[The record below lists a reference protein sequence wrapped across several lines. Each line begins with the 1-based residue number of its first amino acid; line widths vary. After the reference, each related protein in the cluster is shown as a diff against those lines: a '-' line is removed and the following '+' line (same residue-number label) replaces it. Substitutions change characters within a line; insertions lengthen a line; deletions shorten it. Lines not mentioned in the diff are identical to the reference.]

1 MNKKYLCLLGVLAIT
16 SQLSFSQEVT
26 DTIKSQ
32 NIEEIKIN
40 SKKIK
45 IDKNQTP
52 SQIEI
57 FSKEKI
63 EFQNFQ
69 TTADMLANSGS
80 LFVQKSQQGA
90 GSPIIRGFEA
100 SRVL

>member
-1 MNKKYLCLLGVLAIT
+1 MKKNYLCLFGLLAIT
-16 SQLSFSQEVT
+16 TQLSYSQKIT
-26 DTIKSQ
+26 DTIKTQ
-32 NIEEIKIN
+32 NIEEIKVN
-40 SKKIK
+40 TKKII

-69 TTADMLANSGS
+69 STADMLANSGACLLYTS
-80 LFVQKSQQGA
+80 DA
-90 GSPIIRGFEA
+90 ADE
-100 SRVL
+100 

>member
-1 MNKKYLCLLGVLAIT
+1 MKKNYLCLFGLLVIAT
-16 SQLSFSQEVT
+16 QLSYSQE
-26 DTIKSQ
+26 IKDSITTQ

-63 EFQNFQ
+63 ECQNCQ
-69 TTADMLANSGS
+69 STA
-80 LFVQKSQQGA
+80 
-90 GSPIIRGFEA
+90 
-100 SRVL
+100 